1 MGGSCF
7 KIGHEKFRARY
18 ADDQSSTFL
27 RNMAEVLRQHPDLR
41 PAVQK
46 SVVSKL
52 LLAHFSQ
59 CVTTEPGNL
68 NCSLACLIFLMITL
82 YGY

>member
-1 MGGSCF
+1 LHIGVVKKMGGSCF

-46 SVVSKL
+46 SEVSTSL
-52 LLAHFSQ
+52 LQ
-59 CVTTEPGNL
+59 CSFAV
-68 NCSLACLIFLMITL
+68 CLVRDL
-82 YGY
+82 